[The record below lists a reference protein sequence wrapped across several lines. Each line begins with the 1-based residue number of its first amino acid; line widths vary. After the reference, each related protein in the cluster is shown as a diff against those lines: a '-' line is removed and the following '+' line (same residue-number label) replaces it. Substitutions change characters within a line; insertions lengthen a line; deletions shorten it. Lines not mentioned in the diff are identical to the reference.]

1 MLRGGQPLIPEDEH
15 PMLEMRGFDARE
27 RGIVERLGEIEADDF
42 GKKGPAEPAHLES
55 FAHVA

>member
-1 MLRGGQPLIPEDEH
+1 
-15 PMLEMRGFDARE
+15 MLEMRGFDARE